1 MVYHEGERTYAI
13 TYNGETYN
21 FRELRSELCRG
32 CQLTSCKKRVP
43 MPILTG
49 SIARPLPKS
58 PDSKARRR
66 WLPKWEMKT
75 VDGIEKGILRRAFA
89 RRATREW
96 TLELLDDANA
106 PVQPLLNTRVVRE
119 LAESDAPLPPNMV
132 VSPFERII
140 QMNEWLKKYEVT
152 LSL

>member
-1 MVYHEGERTYAI
+1 
-13 TYNGETYN
+13 
-21 FRELRSELCRG
+21 
-32 CQLTSCKKRVP
+32 

-89 RRATREW
+89 RVLPVDVRDRRKSAYPTVQNPAYDRATREW